1 MASENAERLA
11 RYKERLRAA
20 DFKRLS
26 FWVCSDLAALLA
38 AKRRPGEC
46 TGRTVERLLLGAA
59 AARPEYWTAEER
71 KERAAR
77 AARNRRDSYSVARMR
92 SEGRSAADNPPAA

>member
-1 MASENAERLA
+1 MASGNADRLA
-11 RYKERLRAA
+11 RYKERLQAA
-20 DFKRLS
+20 EFKRLS

-38 AKRRPGEC
+38 AERRQGEC

-59 AARPEYWTAEER
+59 ATRPEYWTAEER

-77 AARNRRDSYSVARMR
+77 AARNRRNSYVRARAR
-92 SEGRSAADNPPAA
+92 GRARRRQ